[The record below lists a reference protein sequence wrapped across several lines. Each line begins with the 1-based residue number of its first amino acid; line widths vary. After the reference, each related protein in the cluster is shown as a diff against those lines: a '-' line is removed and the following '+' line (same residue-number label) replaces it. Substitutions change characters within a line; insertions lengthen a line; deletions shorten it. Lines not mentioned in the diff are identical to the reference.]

1 MNAINSNHIISKLK
15 KKKKKTCINLNCGLS
30 IEQLAL

>member
-1 MNAINSNHIISKLK
+1 MNAINSNHIISKF

>member
-1 MNAINSNHIISKLK
+1 MNAINSNHIISKL
-15 KKKKKTCINLNCGLS
+15 KKKKTCINLNCGLS